1 LPLPADFTI
10 SLGFLSKTTNLDTTP
25 KFLFTFLPDLPEKFL
40 KIKDQAF
47 FSDRTGNRIP
57 VDLESSIT
65 KEEQPKPILILTP
78 KQQLAG
84 DTWYRL
90 NLDLDGSI
98 KIKTTKLGAPISM
111 EKHAVEFFTGSA
123 PHLLAVEFASKDQEY
138 LHLHFSEPVDR
149 GSLQGNVQIK
159 IGGKTIPS
167 CVVGNG
173 PGGCM
178 GKELWMSEW
187 AAIRV
192 EEKIQGPI
200 TITIGGQ
207 VVGSGRTVADGV
219 KFHDSS
225 IVSGN
230 SLVYSI
236 THWSQEDGQG
246 TRWYSPVP

>member
-1 LPLPADFTI
+1 LPLPVDFTI
-10 SLGFLSKTTNLDTTP
+10 SLGFRSKTTNLDTSP

-47 FSDRTGNRIP
+47 ISDRNGNRIP
-57 VDLESSIT
+57 VEIEASVT
-65 KEEQPKPILILTP
+65 KDEQPKPILVLTP
-78 KQQLAG
+78 KQQLAE
-84 DTWYRL
+84 DTWYKL
-90 NLDLDGSI
+90 DLDLDGSI
-98 KIKTTKLGAPISM
+98 KIKTVKLGTSISV

-138 LHLHFSEPVDR
+138 LHLHFSEPIDR
-149 GSLQGNVQIK
+149 GSLQGNIQIK
-159 IGGKTIPS
+159 AGGKILPS

-178 GKELWMSEW
+178 SKETWMSEW

-207 VVGSGRTVADGV
+207 VVGSGREVADGV
-219 KFHDSS
+219 KFHDAS
-225 IVSGN
+225 IVSGD
-230 SLVYSI
+230 SLTYAISQ
-236 THWSQEDGQG
+236 WSQEDSQG
-246 TRWYSPVP
+246 TRWYSPIP